1 MPDPTTIIDI
11 TEKIYVKYGAH
22 FASYIFSILMF
33 SYFFFKYLA
42 ARDVKENELRDKTKK
57 ELDESNARVVSLM
70 ADHSKDNDIRRQAFT
85 DMLTHQ
91 LDTAK
96 DMMENISK
104 QNLEAHKILAER
116 VGTIEGKLNDF
127 AVKVDSIA
135 SNVREISTG
144 IRVKIN

>member
-33 SYFFFKYLA
+33 SYFFFKYLS
-42 ARDVKENELRDKTKK
+42 ARDIKENELRDKTKK

-104 QNLEAHKILAER
+104 QNLEAHKMLAER

-135 SNVREISTG
+135 TNVKEISTG
-144 IRVKIN
+144 IRIKK